1 MRRCVYFQVDDM
13 IAILRMGPLM
23 SQPMEV
29 EEVSGRCCRIQ
40 IPVVMDFEGLRR
52 METTITQ
59 RVAVF
64 QRHDKYAAD
73 ADNLIPIFDYI
84 G

>member
-1 MRRCVYFQVDDM
+1 M

-29 EEVSGRCCRIQ
+29 ETESDQTCRIR
-40 IPVVMDFEGLRR
+40 IPTVLRYMDPMGMKEQPI
-52 METTITQ
+52 E

-64 QRHDKYAAD
+64 QRHDRYVAD
-73 ADNLIPIFDYI
+73 ADNLIPIFDYVA
-84 G
+84 